1 MENRYQMQSFNEEVA
16 PFLQVITNDVYLES
30 IWLSVMSML
39 EEIAALYILSNIT
52 DKTPTDSLREILT
65 HIKDEQRH
73 AAVLLSL
80 RPVTTYPDLSYYKIE
95 EQLKK
100 IGQEFIMSFFNSTQ
114 LRNAKHRYAAYIHGA
129 QTIERFP
136 FRIYSLYLSM
146 TKLSKV
152 KDELPAVI
160 ADEIEHIALGKKMYA
175 QLSPDERMPLAEL
188 YKLEETVCLMMLKRM
203 SIALKNHLQI
213 ATTTVESLPAKVSL
227 ESKKFE
233 IAFNHALY
241 IAEGF
246 FSKERAEYLQV
257 AITLSRLEYKRDSD
271 YKKLEKTLVFFVTQ
285 YVQECVKNGVSF
297 ELIQLRFNK
306 HYNEMIY
313 NTDTMALHYAYHCL
327 LDKHPVV
334 SKSEANMKVEEEI
347 WHQFNTKILQ
357 EAENE
362 NGLSLSW
369 A

>member
-1 MENRYQMQSFNEEVA
+1 MENRHQMQSFNEEVA
-16 PFLQVITNDVYLES
+16 PFLKIITNDVHLES

-39 EEIAALYILSNIT
+39 EEIAAEYILSNIT
-52 DKTPTDSLREILT
+52 EKTPADSLREILN

-73 AAVLLSL
+73 ATVLFSL
-80 RPVTTYPDLSYYKIE
+80 RPSNTYPDLSYYKIE

-100 IGQEFIMSFFNSTQ
+100 IGQEFIMSFFNSAQ
-114 LRNAKHRYAAYIHGA
+114 LRNAQHRYAAYIHGA

-146 TKLSKV
+146 TKLPKV
-152 KDELPAVI
+152 KQALPAVI

-175 QLSPDERMPLAEL
+175 QLSPEERMPLAEL

-203 SIALKNHLQI
+203 HVALANHLKLSM
-213 ATTTVESLPAKVSL
+213 TKVESNVARSSL
-227 ESKKFE
+227 ANKKFE

-257 AITLSRLEYKRDSD
+257 AITLSRLEFKKDSEYKTLE
-271 YKKLEKTLVFFVTQ
+271 KKLVFLVTQ
-285 YVQECVKNGVSF
+285 YVHECMENGVSF
-297 ELIQLRFNK
+297 ESIQLRLNK

-327 LDKHPVV
+327 LEKHAIQNDCT
-334 SKSEANMKVEEEI
+334 SDNQSEEENWI
-347 WHQFNTKILQ
+347 QLNSKILQ
-357 EAENE
+357 EIENE
-362 NGLSLSW
+362 NSLSLSW